1 MQRSAILFGGKL
13 ILNHE
18 KNHFLD
24 NWREVSLFKIQ
35 GMSKYVTAA
44 QAVQVVKSGDRVYL
58 QAAAAAPTVLANALT
73 DRAQELRD
81 VEICHLHTEG
91 EARYANPALADS
103 FHVNSF
109 FIGANV
115 RHTLK
120 AGNGSYTPVFLSELP
135 HLFRKKV
142 LPLDVVFIHV
152 SPPDVHGYCSL
163 GVSVEA
169 TVAAIE
175 QAKIVVAQVNKNM
188 PRTFGDGIIH
198 VSKINYLVEVDVPIY
213 GHEVAPFTAEEEKI
227 GGFVASLID
236 DRSTLQMGIG
246 SIPNAALSKLTHHK
260 DLGLHTEMFSDGV
273 IDLIE
278 SGVITCNYK
287 GTLRGRVLATFLVG
301 SQRLYTYVHDN
312 PFIELKESSMVNDT
326 ARIRKNP
333 KMIAIN
339 SAIEV
344 DVTGQVCAD
353 SIGPRMYSGVGG
365 QMDFIR
371 GASLSEGG
379 KAIIALPST
388 TKRGESRIVPFLKQ
402 GAGVVSTRSHVQYI
416 ITEYGIADLYGK
428 TLKQRAEAMIRIA
441 HPNHQEGIER
451 AYYELLNSI

>member
-1 MQRSAILFGGKL
+1 
-13 ILNHE
+13 
-18 KNHFLD
+18 
-24 NWREVSLFKIQ
+24 
-35 GMSKYVTAA
+35 MSKYVTAA
-44 QAVQVVKSGDRVYL
+44 EAVKVVKSNDRVYV
-58 QAAAAAPTVLANALT
+58 QAAAATPSVLTKALAE
-73 DRAQELRD
+73 RAAELRN
-81 VEICHLHTEG
+81 VEVCHLHTEG
-91 EARYANPALADS
+91 DAPYANPDLADS

-142 LPLDVVFIHV
+142 VVIDVAFIHV
-152 SPPDVHGYCSL
+152 SPPDRHGYCSL

-169 TVAAIE
+169 TLAAIE
-175 QAKIVVAQVNKNM
+175 NAKIVIAQVNPQM
-188 PRTFGDGIIH
+188 PRTFGDGILHESEID
-198 VSKINYLVEVDVPIY
+198 YLVDVNEPIF
-213 GHEVAPFTAEEEKI
+213 GHEPSPFSKEEEKI
-227 GGFVASLID
+227 GEYVASLIE

-246 SIPNAALSKLTHHK
+246 SIPNAALSKLKNHK

-278 SGVITCNYK
+278 SDVINCNYK
-287 GTLRGRVLATFLVG
+287 GTLRGRVLATFLIG
-301 SQRLYTYVHDN
+301 SKRLYDFVSDN
-312 PFIELKESSMVNDT
+312 PFIEMKESSMVNDT

-333 KMIAIN
+333 KMVAIN

-353 SIGPRMYSGVGG
+353 SIGAHMYSGVGG

-379 KAIIALPST
+379 KAIIALPSI
-388 TKRGESRIVPFLKQ
+388 TKRGESRIVPYLKQ
-402 GAGVVSTRSHVQYI
+402 GAGVVTTRSHVQYI
-416 ITEYGIADLYGK
+416 ITENGIANLYGK
-428 TLKQRAEAMIRIA
+428 TLKQRIDEMVKIA
-441 HPNHQEGIER
+441 HPTHQENIER
-451 AYYELLNSI
+451 SYYEMLK